1 MELKLEMITCD
12 VLIIGGGPAGGV
24 AAMTAKNNYPDK
36 EILVIREYEQQ
47 LVPCAIPYIFGPT
60 LGSSEKNISSCEQ
73 GMKMGIK
80 GLIGKVEKVDIK
92 EKTAYSDHHAITF
105 DKLIFATG
113 STPFVH
119 SALEKATH
127 LKGVF
132 TIPKNK
138 ILVDELK
145 TYIEDKQT
153 ITIVGSG
160 FIGIEMGMELA
171 QFGKKVTIIGGS
183 NQVLKAAFD
192 VELAHEAE
200 AIIRNAGIALEM
212 GDYVDTIV
220 NNGER
225 ASGVQLCSGRVI
237 DSEVII
243 LATGYKPNSSLAH
256 DAGLKLARY
265 GGIWVDEYMRT
276 ANKDIF
282 AVGDCAARRE
292 FITREPSKVM
302 LASTSAAEGRTAGN
316 SLYKLEYLKGF
327 NGTIAIFSTVIGDTV
342 FSSAGL
348 TEDQAKCACIDIV
361 TGTFQGMN
369 RHPASIPGATKQSV
383 KLVAMRHSGQ
393 IIGGQI
399 IGGVESGEMINLIG
413 LVIESKMTVF
423 SLLSLQIATQPLL
436 TSAPT
441 SYPLVKAAENVN
453 LAMQK

>member
-1 MELKLEMITCD
+1 MEMITCD
-12 VLIIGGGPAGGV
+12 ILIIGGGPAGGV
-24 AAMTAKNNYPDK
+24 AAMSAKNNYPDK
-36 EILVIREYEQQ
+36 EVIVIREFEQQ

-60 LGSSEKNISSCEQ
+60 LRSSENNIASCEQ

-80 GLIGKVEKVDIK
+80 GLIGVVNKVDIH
-92 EKTAYSDHHAITF
+92 EKKAYSDQHTILF

-119 SALEKATH
+119 SALAEASQ

-132 TIPKNK
+132 TIPKDKTK
-138 ILVDELK
+138 IDELK
-145 TYIEDKQT
+145 AYLKEKQS
-153 ITIVGSG
+153 IAVVGTG

-171 QFGKKVTIIGGS
+171 KEGKKVSIIGGS
-183 NQVLKAAFD
+183 AHILKTSFD
-192 VELAHEAE
+192 EELAIEAE
-200 AIIRNAGIALEM
+200 KIIRDAGITLEM

-220 NNGER
+220 SEGEC
-225 ASGVQLCSGRVI
+225 ASGVKLCSGKVI
-237 DSEVII
+237 KADVII
-243 LATGYKPNSSLAH
+243 LATGYKPNTQLAKE
-256 DAGLKLARY
+256 AGLKLARY
-265 GGIWVDEYMRT
+265 DGIWVDEYMRT

-348 TEDQAKCACIDIV
+348 TEYQATCAGIDV
-361 TGTFQGMN
+361 VSGSFQGIN
-369 RHPASIPGATKQSV
+369 RHPSTIPGAIKQSV

-441 SYPLVKAAENVN
+441 SYPLIKAAENVN
-453 LAMQK
+453 HQMQL

>member
-1 MELKLEMITCD
+1 MEMITCD
-12 VLIIGGGPAGGV
+12 VLVIGGGPAGGV
-24 AAMTAKNNYPDK
+24 AAMSAKTNYPNK
-36 EILVIREYEQQ
+36 EIVVIREFEQQ

-60 LGSSEKNISSCEQ
+60 LGSSEKNIASCEQ
-73 GMKMGIK
+73 GMKIGIK
-80 GLIGKVEKVDIK
+80 GLIGVVNKVDIH
-92 EKTAYSDHHAITF
+92 EKKAFSDQHIIQF
-105 DKLIFATG
+105 DKLILATG

-119 SALEKATH
+119 SALAEASL

-138 ILVDELK
+138 IKIDELHA
-145 TYIEDKQT
+145 YSEDKE
-153 ITIVGSG
+153 TIVIVGTG
-160 FIGIEMGMELA
+160 FIGLEMGMELA
-171 QFGKKVTIIGGS
+171 KSGKKVSIIGGS
-183 NQVLKAAFD
+183 THVLKTAFD
-192 VELAHEAE
+192 EELAMEAE
-200 AIIRNAGIALEM
+200 KIIRDAGITLEM
-212 GDYVDTIV
+212 GDYVDTIIGE
-220 NNGER
+220 NGY
-225 ASGVQLCSGRVI
+225 ATGVRLCSGKVI
-237 DSEVII
+237 EADVVL
-243 LATGYKPNSSLAH
+243 LATGYKPNTDLAKE
-256 DAGLKLARY
+256 AGLKLARY
-265 GGIWVDEYMRT
+265 GGVWVDEYMRT

-327 NGTIAIFSTVIGDTV
+327 NGTIAIFSTVIGETV

-348 TEDQAKCACIDIV
+348 TEDQAISAGIDV
-361 TGTFQGMN
+361 VSGSFQGIN
-369 RHPASIPGATKQSV
+369 RHPSSIPGAVKQSV

-441 SYPLVKAAENVN
+441 SYPLVKAAEIVN
-453 LAMQK
+453 RKMQL

>member
-1 MELKLEMITCD
+1 VVLNREVINCD

-24 AAMTAKNNYPDK
+24 AAMTAKNNNPDK
-36 EILVIREYEQQ
+36 DILVIREYEQQ

-60 LGSSEKNISSCEQ
+60 LGSSEKDLGSCEQ

-80 GLIGKVEKVDIK
+80 GLVGKIEKVDIHK
-92 EKTAYSDHHAITF
+92 KKAYSDQHEIRF

-113 STPFVH
+113 SIPFVH
-119 SALEKATH
+119 SALESATH

-138 ILVDELK
+138 ILIDELK
-145 TYIEDKQT
+145 AYSTDKKSVAV
-153 ITIVGSG
+153 VGTG
-160 FIGIEMGMELA
+160 FIGIEIGMELA
-171 QFGKKVTIIGGS
+171 KDGKQVTIIGGS
-183 NQVLKAAFD
+183 SQVLKAAFD
-192 VELAHEAE
+192 VELAAEAE
-200 AIIRNAGIALEM
+200 TIIRNAGINLEM
-212 GDYVDTIV
+212 GNYVDTIV
-220 NNGER
+220 ADTDR
-225 ASGVQLCSGRVI
+225 AIGVKLCSGKVI
-237 DSEVII
+237 DAEVII
-243 LATGYKPNSSLAH
+243 LATGYKPNTVLAH
-256 DAGLKLARY
+256 EAGLKLARY

-348 TEDQAKCACIDIV
+348 TEEQARCACIDIV

-453 LAMQK
+453 RSMQL

>member
-1 MELKLEMITCD
+1 MEMITCD

-24 AAMTAKNNYPDK
+24 AALTAKNNYPEK
-36 EILVIREYEQQ
+36 EVVVIREFEQQ

-60 LGSSEKNISSCEQ
+60 LGSSENNIASCEQ
-73 GMKMGIK
+73 GLKAGVK
-80 GLIGKVEKVDIK
+80 GVVGTVNRVDIQ
-92 EKTAYSDHHAITF
+92 EKKAYSDQHVIQF

-119 SALEKATH
+119 SGLAEARH

-138 ILVDELK
+138 TKIDALK
-145 TYIEDKQT
+145 AYAEERQRVVV
-153 ITIVGSG
+153 VGTG
-160 FIGIEMGMELA
+160 FIGIEVGMELA
-171 QFGKKVTIIGGS
+171 KGGKKVSIIGGS
-183 NQVLKAAFD
+183 PYVLKNSFD
-192 VELAHEAE
+192 KELAIEAE
-200 AIIRNAGIALEM
+200 KIILDAGIALEM
-212 GDYVDTIV
+212 GEYVETIV
-220 NNGER
+220 SEGET
-225 ASGVQLCSGRVI
+225 ATGVKLCSGKVI
-237 DSEVII
+237 EADLII
-243 LATGYKPNSSLAH
+243 LATGYKANAALAKE
-256 DAGLKLARY
+256 AGLKLARY

-316 SLYKLEYLKGF
+316 SLYKLKYLKGF
-327 NGTIAIFSTVIGDTV
+327 NGTIAIFSTMIGGTV

-348 TEDQAKCACIDIV
+348 TEDQAISAGIDV
-361 TGTFQGMN
+361 VCGSFQGIN
-369 RHPASIPGATKQSV
+369 RHPSAIPGATRQSV

-413 LVIESKMTVF
+413 LVIESNMTVF

-453 LAMQK
+453 RQMQL